1 MATGIGQYAPIFLPG
16 DPSPPWQRSLA
27 GHRLQGRRESDVT
40 EATLRADTTFFCL
53 WQLCPGEGWLR
64 RWCSCV
70 AFGDRGGAYG
80 AETRTASAQG
90 SRPSQRLPPN
100 LLAGDQ
106 RPLWPV
112 LLLLRPFRPLE
123 GCRAWGPAPK
133 TAASGTQRGAWWGPT
148 LQLSVSGIWWAGLS
162 LFSHWWLACGETE
175 ATVTAPPPTVTQR
188 CHLAP
193 VAAWLSS
200 TGVSHHDLL
209 PHIPSTRR
217 AAVSSIPHPGVA
229 PQSPKSSSQPLRLP
243 GDQPS
248 CPGYV
253 RLQQGLFN
261 SHSIQSA
268 TDRLF
273 HAQP

>member
-1 MATGIGQYAPIFLPG
+1 MPG
-16 DPSPPWQRSLA
+16 AL
-27 GHRLQGRRESDVT
+27 
-40 EATLRADTTFFCL
+40 
-53 WQLCPGEGWLR
+53 LR
-64 RWCSCV
+64 RLPHQALRGAPGGVPLCSSACQASGGPASHCSATDAGV
-70 AFGDRGGAYG
+70 WGDRGY
-80 AETRTASAQG
+80 SDG
-90 SRPSQRLPPN
+90 S
-100 LLAGDQ
+100 
-106 RPLWPV
+106 
-112 LLLLRPFRPLE
+112 
-123 GCRAWGPAPK
+123 
-133 TAASGTQRGAWWGPT
+133 T
-148 LQLSVSGIWWAGLS
+148 
-162 LFSHWWLACGETE
+162 
-175 ATVTAPPPTVTQR
+175 PTVTRR

-209 PHIPSTRR
+209 PHIPSTHRS
-217 AAVSSIPHPGVA
+217 AVSSIAHPGVA

>member
-1 MATGIGQYAPIFLPG
+1 MVQLRGVRGPWRRLRCRDTDCLCTGVTALPEAPSKPLSWRPEA
-16 DPSPPWQRSLA
+16 SLA
-27 GHRLQGRRESDVT
+27 SLAPAPPIQ
-40 EATLRADTTFFCL
+40 TLRGLPCL
-53 WQLCPGEGWLR
+53 GPCSEDCRIRHSEGRLVG
-64 RWCSCV
+64 SH
-70 AFGDRGGAYG
+70 
-80 AETRTASAQG
+80 SAA
-90 SRPSQRLPPN
+90 QRVRHLV
-100 LLAGDQ
+100 G
-106 RPLWPV
+106 RPLIV
-112 LLLLRPFRPLE
+112 QPLM
-123 GCRAWGPAPK
+123 
-133 TAASGTQRGAWWGPT
+133 
-148 LQLSVSGIWWAGLS
+148 
-162 LFSHWWLACGETE
+162 LACGETE

-229 PQSPKSSSQPLRLP
+229 PHSPKSSSQPLRLP